1 MVRLKNTNRKNLR
14 HTQIFYPKKPI
25 KSRYFLSMKKAMKK
39 EWKIM
44 KGFTTG
50 LIAGAALVAGIAVV
64 ANPMSK
70 RDVRRIRN
78 CSRRAVRGVRRT
90 MHRLV

>member
-1 MVRLKNTNRKNLR
+1 
-14 HTQIFYPKKPI
+14 
-25 KSRYFLSMKKAMKK
+25 
-39 EWKIM
+39 M

-50 LIAGAALVAGIAVV
+50 LIIGSALVAGIAVA

-78 CSRRAVRGVRRT
+78 CSRRAMRGVQRRINKWS
-90 MHRLV
+90 

>member
-1 MVRLKNTNRKNLR
+1 
-14 HTQIFYPKKPI
+14 
-25 KSRYFLSMKKAMKK
+25 
-39 EWKIM
+39 M

-90 MHRLV
+90 MHKFV